1 MKLSLASG
9 NVYIRETLYQN
20 KKKQVESMQKGKKK
34 YIKYEKETR
43 NPGKFYQWEA
53 EQQPQSTMR
62 WGMYTSRDRRHL
74 R

>member
-1 MKLSLASG
+1 
-9 NVYIRETLYQN
+9 
-20 KKKQVESMQKGKKK
+20 MQKGKKK

-62 WGMYTSRDRRHL
+62 WGMYTSRDHCHL

>member
-1 MKLSLASG
+1 MFISEKPF
-9 NVYIRETLYQN
+9 IKT
-20 KKKQVESMQKGKKK
+20 KKQVESMQKGKKK

-53 EQQPQSTMR
+53 ERQPQSTMR
-62 WGMYTSRDRRHL
+62 WGMYTSQDHCHL